1 MNTQRPLVMVLLGV
15 IVVLGGGYFGYS
27 RFIVQ
32 PIANLEKKRAAAEDS
47 ASQSLEKLGDAKV
60 AASQLD
66 DLVRLCL
73 PGDTRIAVERYQIFL
88 LDLFRLAEIP
98 APNVTAGT
106 PRKPLKTGDL
116 SVIPF
121 SVDFETDIWSFT
133 KLLYAFYSAPRLHQ
147 ITNLSLTPVTRK
159 DMGPALRV
167 SLSIEAVALGEQ
179 TGLVRP
185 GEVVFEP
192 PVSANRDEYGVLVEK
207 NMLYASSPGSTT
219 LHANDPE
226 HVVLT
231 TIFRRK
237 GGGDVEADLIDRAQD
252 ASRRVVR
259 VGEEFTVGRVR
270 AVIVDVGLQ
279 DMVLNIDGNLY
290 LWQLGT
296 TFSSRTLLSAEEALD
311 REIRNRRRLQNMN

>member
-1 MNTQRPLVMVLLGV
+1 MNNQRPLVMILVAV
-15 IVVLGGGYFGYS
+15 IAVLGLGYFGYT
-27 RFIVQ
+27 RFVVK
-32 PIANLEKKRAAAEDS
+32 PIADREKKRTVAEEA
-47 ASQSLEKLGDAKV
+47 ASQSLTKLNDAKS
-60 AASQLD
+60 AASQLED
-66 DLVRLCL
+66 IVRLAL
-73 PGDTRIAVERYQIFL
+73 PGDTRLAIEKYQVFLMDIF
-88 LDLFRLAEIP
+88 RSAEIQ
-98 APNVTAGT
+98 APTVNAGN
-106 PRKPLKTGDL
+106 PRRPLKAGDL

-121 SVDFETDIWSFT
+121 SVDAETDIWSFT

-179 TGLVRP
+179 TGPVRA
-185 GEVVFEP
+185 GETVFEP
-192 PVSANRDEYGVLVEK
+192 TVSASRDAYGVLVEK
-207 NMLYASSPGSTT
+207 NMLYASSPGSST

-311 REIRNRRRLQNMN
+311 REVRNRRRLQNMN